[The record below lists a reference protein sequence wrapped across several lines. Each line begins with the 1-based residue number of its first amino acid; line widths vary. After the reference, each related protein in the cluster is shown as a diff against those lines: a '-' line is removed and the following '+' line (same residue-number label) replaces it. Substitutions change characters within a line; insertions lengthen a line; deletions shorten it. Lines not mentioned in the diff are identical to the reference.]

1 MIQIRLEEMHYIF
14 SKQINGDVKRVRFNK
29 IDIYERNG
37 IISREAFAL
46 KILPVDFYL
55 VLEGSKT
62 AEEVLDYTEAER
74 QEALKKANG
83 YGGDQ
88 RSAEVLRMKEHMGRK
103 NGFRK

>member
-29 IDIYERNG
+29 VDIYERNG

-55 VLEGSKT
+55 VLKD
-62 AEEVLDYTEAER
+62 LKR
-74 QEALKKANG
+74 LKKCWIIQKRNARKLLRKQMG
-83 YGGDQ
+83 MEEDQ
-88 RSAEVLRMKEHMGRK
+88 LLAEVLRMTEHMGRK
-103 NGFRK
+103 NDFRK